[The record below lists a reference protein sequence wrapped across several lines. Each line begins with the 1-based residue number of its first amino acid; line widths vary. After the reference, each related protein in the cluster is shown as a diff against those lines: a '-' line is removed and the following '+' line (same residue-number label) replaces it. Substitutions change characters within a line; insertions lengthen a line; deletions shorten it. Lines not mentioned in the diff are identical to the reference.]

1 MDHYFTNYFRVCS
14 DLIITKGLAM
24 KESFFRSMT
33 WMHTWVGLLVCW
45 LLYLIF
51 FAGTVSFFRDE
62 ITLWNQPALHNVQA
76 SEQRVAQQRSQ
87 IISGINYLQNA
98 GPESTRWGIY
108 LPTERKPQLNYAYEK
123 PRPEGKRFGGWQEH
137 NINPQTGDEIAQ
149 TRDTRGGNFFYRL
162 HFDLHYIDVRTA
174 RWIVC
179 FASLFMLVA
188 LISGV
193 VIHKRIFK
201 DMFSFRANKGSRSWL
216 DGHNVSSVLA
226 LPFHIMITYTGLIT
240 LIFMLFP
247 YPAMTAYE
255 DGIRGLFNDVSPT
268 NVRTKTSP
276 DSAPLIAIDT
286 ILDQVYTNWPDA
298 DLTQISIRDPNKA
311 SATITVRADTASLV
325 RDQTPTLLFN
335 GVDGSLIAKTAA
347 QLTNTEVFYDS
358 LTALHTGRL
367 ANPLL
372 RWLYFLCGVAGC
384 VMIATGCIMWAKR
397 IRERMKKDQP
407 ATIGLKLVE
416 GLNLATLMG
425 LPLATCAFFIANRL
439 LPMTTPERADKE
451 ILAFFVTWLAVALFA
466 LFKRARPQWIL
477 LAWINGIACLSV
489 PVINALTTNGNLISY
504 LLNGQWALFSFDLM
518 CLIFAALFVI
528 QAKKIPTHTPA
539 KTPQQRARRSA
550 KTKLQEQP

>member
-1 MDHYFTNYFRVCS
+1 MRVEHC
-14 DLIITKGLAM
+14 LIKGLVM
-24 KESFFRSMT
+24 KENFFRSMT

-51 FAGTVSFFRDE
+51 FAGTISFFRDE
-62 ITLWNQPALHNVQA
+62 VTLWNQPALHNVQA
-76 SEQRVAQQRSQ
+76 PQERISLQRQQ
-87 IISGINYLQNA
+87 IIAGVDYLKTAAPDSN
-98 GPESTRWGIY
+98 RWGIY
-108 LPTERKPQLNYAYEK
+108 LPQERESHLIYAYEK

-137 NINPQTGDEIAQ
+137 YINPKTGDSLQQPRE
-149 TRDTRGGNFFYRL
+149 TKGGNFFYRL

-201 DMFSFRANKGSRSWL
+201 DMFSFRKNKGSRSWL

-247 YPAMTAYE
+247 YPAMTAYD
-255 DGIRGLFNDVSPT
+255 DGIRGLFNDITPT
-268 NVRTKTSP
+268 NVRTKSSDELASLTAVESV
-276 DSAPLIAIDT
+276 
-286 ILDQVYTNWPDA
+286 LDQVYTNWPNA
-298 DLTQISIRDPNKA
+298 DLTQFSIKDPNKA
-311 SATITVRADTASLV
+311 SATITVRASTGTHV

-335 GVDGSLIAKTAA
+335 GVDGSLIAKSVDEFSS
-347 QLTNTEVFYDS
+347 TEVFYDS

-397 IRERMKKDQP
+397 IRERMKKDHRP
-407 ATIGLKLVE
+407 SFGLKLVE

-425 LPLATCAFFIANRL
+425 LPLATSVFFLANRL
-439 LPMTTPERADKE
+439 LPISTLERADKE

-466 LFKRARPQWIL
+466 LFKREKQQWIL
-477 LAWINGIACLSV
+477 LAWVNSIACISIPIV
-489 PVINALTTNGNLISY
+489 NALTTNGNIISY
-504 LLNGQWALFSFDLM
+504 LLNGQWALFSFDLV
-518 CLIFAALFVI
+518 CLISAVLFIV
-528 QAKKIPTHTPA
+528 QA
-539 KTPQQRARRSA
+539 
-550 KTKLQEQP
+550 TKLRTQRQASASIVRPSRVAKNKLREQRV

>member
-1 MDHYFTNYFRVCS
+1 
-14 DLIITKGLAM
+14 M

-51 FAGTVSFFRDE
+51 FAGTISFFRDE
-62 ITLWNQPALHNVQA
+62 ISLWNQPALHNVQA
-76 SEQRVAQQRSQ
+76 PQERISLQRSQ
-87 IISGINYLQNA
+87 IIKGVEYLNSA
-98 GPESTRWGIY
+98 APESSRWGIY
-108 LPTERKPQLNYAYEK
+108 LPTEREPQLNYAYEK
-123 PRPEGKRFGGWQEH
+123 PRPEGRRFGGWQDYF
-137 NINPQTGDEIAQ
+137 INSETGESLQ
-149 TRDTRGGNFFYRL
+149 QPRETKGGNFFYRL

-201 DMFSFRANKGSRSWL
+201 DMFSFRKNKGSRSWL

-255 DGIRGLFNDVSPT
+255 DGVRGLFNDVSPT
-268 NVRTKTSP
+268 NIRTKSSNE
-276 DSAPLIAIDT
+276 SAPLASVDT
-286 ILDQVYTNWPDA
+286 VLDQVYTNWPDA
-298 DLTQISIRDPNKA
+298 DITQFAIRDPNKA
-311 SATITVRADTASLV
+311 SATITVRTSTGTLV

-335 GVDGSLIAKTAA
+335 GVNGSLMAKSADEHSA
-347 QLTNTEVFYDS
+347 TEVFYDS

-397 IRERMKKDQP
+397 IRERMKKDHRP
-407 ATIGLKLVE
+407 SFGLKLVE

-425 LPLATCAFFIANRL
+425 LPIATCAFFIANRL
-439 LPMTTPERADKE
+439 LPISTVERADKE
-451 ILAFFVTWLAVALFA
+451 VLAFFLAWLVVALFA
-466 LFKRARPQWIL
+466 LFKRAKQQWLI
-477 LAWINGIACLSV
+477 LAWINAIACISV
-489 PVINALTTNGNLISY
+489 PVINALTTNGNLVSY
-504 LLNGQWALFSFDLM
+504 LLNGQWALFSFDLI
-518 CLIFAALFVI
+518 CLVSAALFIV
-528 QAKKIPTHTPA
+528 QAKKLRTQVDAPTSSA
-539 KTPQQRARRSA
+539 RASRVV
-550 KTKLQEQP
+550 KNKHKEQNA

>member
-1 MDHYFTNYFRVCS
+1 
-14 DLIITKGLAM
+14 M
-24 KESFFRSMT
+24 KDSFFRSMT

-62 ITLWNQPALHNVQA
+62 ITLWSKPALHDAHVPQ
-76 SEQRVAQQRSQ
+76 ERIGLQHQQ
-87 IISGINYLQNA
+87 IIAGVEYLKTVA
-98 GPESTRWGIY
+98 PESNRWGIY
-108 LPTERKPQLNYAYEK
+108 LPSEREPWLIYAYEK
-123 PRPEGKRFGGWQEH
+123 PRPEGKRFGGW
-137 NINPQTGDEIAQ
+137 NDYYINPETGAPIQQPRE
-149 TRDTRGGNFFYRL
+149 TKGGNFFYRL

-201 DMFSFRANKGSRSWL
+201 DMFSFRKNKGSRSWL

-247 YPAMTAYE
+247 YPAMTAY
-255 DGIRGLFNDVSPT
+255 DNGVRGLFNDVLPT
-268 NVRTKTSP
+268 NVRTQSSAE
-276 DSAPLIAIDT
+276 SAPLVAVET
-286 ILDQVYTNWPDA
+286 VLDQVYTNWPNA
-298 DLTQISIRDPNKA
+298 DITQFAIRDPNTA
-311 SATITVRADTASLV
+311 SATITVRAATGTQV

-335 GVDGSLIAKTAA
+335 GVDGSLMAKTRDELSA
-347 QLTNTEVFYDS
+347 TEVFYDS

-397 IRERMKKDQP
+397 IRERMKKDQVP
-407 ATIGLKLVE
+407 SFGLKLVE

-425 LPLATCAFFIANRL
+425 LPVATSAFFIANRL
-439 LPMTTPERADKE
+439 LPITTAERADKE
-451 ILAFFVTWLAVALFA
+451 ILVFFVTWLAVALFA
-466 LFKRARPQWIL
+466 LFKRAKQQWIM
-477 LAWINGIACLSV
+477 LAWVNCIACISISLV
-489 PVINALTTNGNLISY
+489 NALTTNGNLISY
-504 LLNGQWALFSFDLM
+504 VLNSQWALFSFDLM
-518 CLIFAALFVI
+518 CLISAVLFIV
-528 QAKKIPTHTPA
+528 QAKKLRTQLHAPTAPF
-539 KTPQQRARRSA
+539 RANRAGKSNLR
-550 KTKLQEQP
+550 EQNT

>member
-1 MDHYFTNYFRVCS
+1 
-14 DLIITKGLAM
+14 M
-24 KESFFRSMT
+24 KENFFRSMT

-51 FAGTVSFFRDE
+51 YAGTLSFFRDE

-76 SEQRVAQQRSQ
+76 SETRIAQQKSQ
-87 IISGINYLQNA
+87 IIAGVEYLQSNA
-98 GPESTRWGIY
+98 ADSSRWGIY
-108 LPTERKPQLNYAYEK
+108 LPTQREPQLNYAYEK

-137 NINPQTGDEIAQ
+137 NIDPSTGQVVAQ
-149 TRDTRGGNFFYRL
+149 TRETKGGNFFYRL
-162 HFDLHYIDVRTA
+162 HFDLHYIDVLTA

-179 FASLFMLVA
+179 LASLFMLVA

-226 LPFHIMITYTGLIT
+226 LPFHLMITYTGLIT

-255 DGIRGLFNDVSPT
+255 DGVRGLFNDVLPT
-268 NVRTKTSP
+268 NVRSKSSP
-276 DSAPLIAIDT
+276 ESAPLANIEG

-298 DLTQISIRDPNKA
+298 DLTQVSIRDPNKA
-311 SATITVRADTASLV
+311 SATVTVRASTGTQL

-335 GVDGSLIAKTAA
+335 GVDGSLIAKSATE
-347 QLTNTEVFYDS
+347 LTNTEVFYDS
-358 LTALHTGRL
+358 MTALHTGRL

-372 RWLYFLCGVAGC
+372 RWLYFVCGIAGC
-384 VMIATGCIMWAKR
+384 VMIASGCIMWAKR
-397 IRERMKKDQP
+397 IRERMKKQQT
-407 ATIGLKLVE
+407 ASFGLKLVE

-439 LPMTTPERADKE
+439 LPISVVERADKE
-451 ILAFFVTWLAVALFA
+451 VLAFFLTWLAVALFA
-466 LFKRARPQWIL
+466 LFKRATVQWQQ
-477 LAWINGIACLSV
+477 LAWLNAGGCIAVVL
-489 PVINALTTNGNLISY
+489 INALTTDGNIISY
-504 LLNGQWALFSFDLM
+504 LKNGQWALFSVDFL
-518 CLIFAALFVI
+518 CVIFAGLFVI
-528 QAKKIPTHTPA
+528 QAKKIRTRAQSKAQPQGSRRAA
-539 KTPQQRARRSA
+539 KAN
-550 KTKLQEQP
+550 LQEQS